1 MQDSSA
7 PQLQPLLQ
15 VTGAV
20 KKFGAHTAVDGLDF
34 QVYPGEIVA
43 LLGPNGA
50 GKTTTIEMCEGFA
63 RPDAGEIRLF
73 GLDPAK
79 ESDAVRSRIGVMLQ
93 GGGAYPGIRVG
104 EMLKLVASYSEDPL
118 DTEWLLD
125 MVGLTKHRSTTYRR
139 LSGGQQQR
147 LALACALVNRPE
159 LVFLDEP
166 TAGLD
171 AQSRHAVWDIVRS
184 MRRDGVGVV
193 LTTHLLDE
201 AEALSDRV
209 VIIDKGKVVAAGTPK
224 ELTSERS
231 GGGSGHT
238 FQVSVDAD
246 LDRGHFHRALLEV
259 KAGAAKAEQGA
270 LLDEASGAVSA
281 PTVRV
286 REIKPRQFAVE
297 GIPATPD
304 GVLML
309 ALAARDCATMI
320 TKLDSTEQTLEE
332 VFLSLTGWE
341 MRS

>member
-1 MQDSSA
+1 MKNQDSSA
-7 PQLQPLLQ
+7 SDPQPLLH
-15 VTGAV
+15 VAGAV
-20 KKFGAHTAVDGLDF
+20 KKFGSHTAVDGLDF

-63 RPDAGEIRLF
+63 RPDEGNIRLF
-73 GLDPAK
+73 GLDPYK

-171 AQSRHAVWDIVRS
+171 AQSRHAVWDIIRS
-184 MRRDGVGVV
+184 LRRDGVGVV

-209 VIIDKGKVVAAGTPK
+209 VIVDKGKVVASGTPK
-224 ELTSERS
+224 ELTSERN
-231 GGGSGHT
+231 GAGGSHT
-238 FQVSVDAD
+238 FQVSFDAD
-246 LDRGHFHRALLEV
+246 LDRNHFQNTLLEV
-259 KAGAAKAEQGA
+259 KAGAASARGA
-270 LLDEASGAVSA
+270 LIPESA
-281 PTVRV
+281 DQAEPVVRV

-309 ALAARDCATMI
+309 ALAARDCGTLI